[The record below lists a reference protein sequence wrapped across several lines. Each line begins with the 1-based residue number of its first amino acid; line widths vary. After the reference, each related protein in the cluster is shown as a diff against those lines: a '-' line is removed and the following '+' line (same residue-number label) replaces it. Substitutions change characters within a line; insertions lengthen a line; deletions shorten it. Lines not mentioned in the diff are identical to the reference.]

1 MNVYSQHRGE
11 KNDRIKKKVPHPQE
25 TKSRDHA
32 EHYPTENKTLFD
44 RFKIEQTVDSIPI
57 EEIKIEKEDERNK
70 RKLKMNPQLK
80 INIRRVNVKPIA

>member
-1 MNVYSQHRGE
+1 MTESR
-11 KNDRIKKKVPHPQE
+11 KRSPHPQE

-32 EHYPTENKTLFD
+32 EHYSTENKTLFD

-70 RKLKMNPQLK
+70 KKTKNESSTENK
-80 INIRRVNVKPIA
+80 YKKS

>member
-1 MNVYSQHRGE
+1 MTESR
-11 KNDRIKKKVPHPQE
+11 KRSPHPQG

-70 RKLKMNPQLK
+70 KKTKNESSTENK
-80 INIRRVNVKPIA
+80 YKKS